1 MLDVMDFEKSAM
13 LLIENDLYD
22 MFLDME
28 VLCITND
35 FLYAREQLI
44 QSAFVAAVKLD

>member
-35 FLYAREQLI
+35 FHYFREQLI
-44 QSAFVAAVKLD
+44 QAAFVAAIKLN